1 MNIIFE
7 SLTISALEEHLGCFG
22 LLGNLHL
29 VVYDKD
35 AGRYSFPSSL
45 RS

>member
-7 SLTISALEEHLGCFG
+7 SLTISVREEHPDCFG

-35 AGRYSFPSSL
+35 TGRYSFLSSL

>member
-1 MNIIFE
+1 MNVIFE
-7 SLTISALEEHLGCFG
+7 SLTISVLEGHPDCFG
-22 LLGNLHL
+22 LLGILHL

-35 AGRYSFPSSL
+35 LGRYSFPSSL